1 MTSTGRQRFFSPGY
15 IQWLLIGGLALVVVL
30 VISLIVH
37 WQPERVVKRQ
47 QASLFRAV
55 ETRKPARIRRLLS
68 NGYEDR
74 WGFTAQEASD
84 AFLEARS
91 HFLALGIEIESQGI
105 VFEGKRAT
113 ATIDVNLVGTSL
125 GPVGSEVIRFV
136 NRLED
141 PFIFTWEKE
150 TFLPSSWRL
159 VDVENEGIPIEAWR
173 AGSIPA
179 Y

>member
-1 MTSTGRQRFFSPGY
+1 M
-15 IQWLLIGGLALVVVL
+15 AV

-37 WQPERVVKRQ
+37 WQPERVIKRQ
-47 QASLFRAV
+47 QSSLFRAV
-55 ETRKPARIRRLLS
+55 ETRKAARIRRLLS
-68 NGYEDR
+68 NEYEDR

-84 AFLEARS
+84 AFLEARG
-91 HFLALGIEIESQGI
+91 HFLALGIEVESQTI
-105 VFEGKRAT
+105 AFEGKRAKV
-113 ATIDVNLVGTSL
+113 TIDLKLVGTSL
-125 GPVGSEVIRFV
+125 GPVGGEVIRFV

-159 VDVENEGIPIEAWR
+159 LDVENQGFPIEAWR

-179 Y
+179 F